1 MATFQPFA
9 LERMM
14 SKYENV
20 VEYNLSES
28 GAHPL
33 TLRELLDA
41 PSTSSGQAP
50 STSRRGEPVEPSG
63 QAPSPGRRGEPVEPR
78 RGELVEPSGQAPA
91 ALAELL
97 DTELNYPQTNGI
109 LELRENIAALY
120 PGATPDHVLVTVGAA
135 EANYNSVQTVAV
147 PGDEVVVMLPNY
159 MQIWGVAHNCGMQVR
174 SFHLKEELGWS
185 PDLDELNEV
194 VSERTRLIAVCNPN
208 NPTGHILSEAEMDGI
223 VAAADRVGAWLLADE
238 VYSGAERLT
247 DVQTPSFWGRYDKVL
262 TIGSLSKAYALP
274 GLRIGWVVAP
284 LDTVDQI
291 WARHEYTTID
301 TTVLA
306 NKLAAIALSPE
317 VRPRIIRRVRDYVRR
332 GFPVLD
338 AWLESHEG
346 TFSLIPPQAAAIAF
360 VRYHLDVN
368 STELVE
374 RLIHEKSVFIVPGD
388 HFGLDHF
395 LRISFGLPHDYLK
408 PALDRIHELIVELH
422 A

>member
-1 MATFQPFA
+1 MATFQPFT

-33 TLRELLDA
+33 TLRELLNA
-41 PSTSSGQAP
+41 SSTSSTELSRSGQAP
-50 STSRRGEPVEPSG
+50 STG
-63 QAPSPGRRGEPVEPR
+63 Q

-91 ALAELL
+91 AFEELL
-97 DTELNYPQTNGI
+97 DTELNYPQANGI
-109 LELRENIAALY
+109 PELRENIAALY
-120 PGATPDHVLVTVGAA
+120 PGATPDNVLVTVGAA
-135 EANYNSVQTVAV
+135 EANYDSVQTVAA

-159 MQIWGVAHNCGMQVR
+159 MQIWGVAQNSGMQVR
-174 SFHLKEELGWS
+174 SFHLKEELGWA

-194 VSERTRLIAVCNPN
+194 VSERTKLIAVCNPN
-208 NPTGHILSEAEMDGI
+208 NPTGRILAEEEMDDI

-238 VYSGAERLT
+238 VYSGAERVT

-262 TIGSLSKAYALP
+262 AIGSLSKAYALS
-274 GLRIGWVVAP
+274 GLRIGWVVGP
-284 LDTVDQI
+284 MDTVDEI

-301 TTVLA
+301 TTMLA

-317 VRPRIIRRVRDYVRR
+317 VRPRIIQRVRDYVRR

-346 TFSLIPPQAAAIAF
+346 TFSLVPPQAAAIAF

-408 PALDRIHELIVELH
+408 PALDRIHELIVELQG
-422 A
+422 